1 MPYKRVED
9 PAKLRRLMDAVLMI
23 EADIE
28 LPVLLRHI
36 VEEACS
42 LVDARYGALGVLNEE
57 RTGLEQFLTVG
68 LSDAAERAI
77 GPRPTGRGVLGLLIT
92 DPKPLR
98 LDDLGSHPESYGF
111 PVGHPPMDSF
121 LGVPIRVRVGAMAY
135 GNLYL
140 TDKMGAAAFS
150 DEDEAL
156 AEALALAAGIA
167 IENTRLHERVRML
180 SVLDDRER
188 IGRDLHDRIV
198 QRLFALGMGLQ
209 ATKRLPELELVRE
222 RVDRAID
229 DVDATITE
237 IRTTIFELGDSA
249 LPGGLRQ
256 GILALTHELTPS
268 LGARPEVSFAGPVDN
283 SVPQNVADHL
293 LAVVRESLTNAAKHA
308 NASRFIVKLS
318 VGDDLALEVIDD
330 GVGMDHS
337 APVENRGLGLTNLR
351 NRAEKLHGTME
362 VQPADGGGTRITWS
376 VPLEESAERSTPSA
390 PASE

>member
-1 MPYKRVED
+1 VPYNRVED

-28 LPVLLRHI
+28 LPFLLHHI
-36 VEEACS
+36 VEEASS
-42 LVDARYGALGVLNEE
+42 LVDARYGALGVLNEQ

-68 LSDAAERAI
+68 LGDAAEEAI
-77 GPRPTGRGVLGLLIT
+77 GARPTGRGVLGLLIT

-98 LDDLGSHPESYGF
+98 LDDLGAHPETYGF
-111 PVGHPPMDSF
+111 PAGHPPMKSF
-121 LGVPIRVRVGAMAY
+121 LGVPIRVRVNATVY

-140 TDKMGAAAFS
+140 TDKMGANTFS
-150 DEDEAL
+150 DEDQAL

-167 IENTRLHERVRML
+167 IESTRLHERVRML

-188 IGRDLHDRIV
+188 IGRDLHDRVV

-209 ATKRLPELELVRE
+209 ATKRLPELDLVRE

-237 IRTTIFELGDSA
+237 IRTTIFELGDSS
-249 LPGGLRQ
+249 LSGGVRQ
-256 GILALTHELTPS
+256 SVLALTHELAPS

-283 SVPQNVADHL
+283 SVPQHVADHL

-308 NASRFIVKLS
+308 DASHFIVRLG
-318 VGDDLALEVIDD
+318 VGDELVLEVIDD
-330 GVGMDHS
+330 GVGMDPSVLDEDH
-337 APVENRGLGLTNLR
+337 GLGLANLR
-351 NRAEKLHGTME
+351 NRAEKLQGTLDI
-362 VQPADGGGTRITWS
+362 QPADGGGTKIIWR
-376 VPLEESAERSTPSA
+376 VPL
-390 PASE
+390 